1 MLQKFSGNCWIAN
14 HSTEHSR
21 NSGKKFPKF
30 WLYLVRSS
38 SFWKF
43 WENAFPFATRSCR
56 NFKPDVL
63 VDWKA
68 PKVYCSNAT
77 VFHFS
82 VFLLFIV
89 NANMIVYFLT
99 LCNTD
104 DNCAEPIKC
113 PFLKML
119 YTHIENIKKKMWGA
133 FPTET
138 VNLLLKF
145 PVFYYLLSILIF
157 ILVLILSV

>member
-1 MLQKFSGNCWIAN
+1 MAKSFQKIRKLLNFRNANNSSENYSNFAGKFEWKGNFRKKFSKIWV
-14 HSTEHSR
+14 
-21 NSGKKFPKF
+21 
-30 WLYLVRSS
+30 YLARLS
-38 SFWKF
+38 SFLEIL
-43 WENAFPFATRSCR
+43 ENAVPFATRSCR

-77 VFHFS
+77 VFNFS

-119 YTHIENIKKKMWGA
+119 YTHIENIKKKCGVHSRRK
-133 FPTET
+133 P
-138 VNLLLKF
+138 
-145 PVFYYLLSILIF
+145 
-157 ILVLILSV
+157 